1 MISLS
6 QSVRRDRVSRPMNV
20 ISTSPASAAAPATES
35 AEERQAA
42 RERRLDEA
50 ASILAKTLLD
60 MWRREHRARREAA
73 SGGAS

>member
-6 QSVRRDRVSRPMNV
+6 HRAHRDRVFRPMNA
-20 ISTSPASAAAPATES
+20 IPTPPASAAAPATES
-35 AEERQAA
+35 VEERRAD

>member
-1 MISLS
+1 
-6 QSVRRDRVSRPMNV
+6 MNAP
-20 ISTSPASAAAPATES
+20 ISTPTVSPALLAAES
-35 AEERQAA
+35 AEDRRAD

-50 ASILAKTLLD
+50 ASILAVTLLD